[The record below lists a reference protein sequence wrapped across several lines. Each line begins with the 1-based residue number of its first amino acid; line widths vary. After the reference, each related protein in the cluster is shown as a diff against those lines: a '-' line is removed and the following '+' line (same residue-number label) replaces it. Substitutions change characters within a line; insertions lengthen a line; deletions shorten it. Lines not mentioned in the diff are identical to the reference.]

1 MLSRL
6 KKHISEKKS
15 QKQDPLTADTTSSA
29 AASTN
34 SLPQYA
40 ADSPPQSRQP
50 PINVENPTT
59 HSAREV
65 AAAPAAPS
73 QSEQC
78 ANERVTRGSS
88 GTAAE
93 PTHRKTFEELFPSGD
108 TLGLR
113 VLYTPTDTSNTLV
126 DIVFVHGLTGN
137 SYNTWL
143 EANSGTYWPVHLLRQ
158 SVPNARIMA
167 FGYDADVA
175 KFLGPVSQN
184 NLRDHASTLL
194 GDLARIRRK
203 TDSVRTSLVRRRQL
217 LTGHS
222 RSIER

>member
-1 MLSRL
+1 MFSRR
-6 KKHISEKKS
+6 KKRKSKKKF
-15 QKQDPLTADTTSSA
+15 QKQDSLATEPTS
-29 AASTN
+29 
-34 SLPQYA
+34 A
-40 ADSPPQSRQP
+40 ADSAPQSRLP
-50 PINVENPTT
+50 PVNAETITT
-59 HSAREV
+59 HSALEDV
-65 AAAPAAPS
+65 AVPAAAPS

-78 ANERVTRGSS
+78 ADERVTVGSS
-88 GTAAE
+88 LRTAE
-93 PTHRKTFEELFPSGD
+93 PTHRKTFERLFPSGD

-113 VLYTPTDTSNTLV
+113 VLYTPTDSSNTLI
-126 DIVFVHGLTGN
+126 DIVFVHGLTGD

-143 EANSGTYWPVHLLRQ
+143 EANSGTYWPVHLLRH

-203 TDSVRTSLVRRRQL
+203 TDSVRTSLVYQHQL
-217 LTGHS
+217 LTSYS
-222 RSIER
+222 RIIER

>member
-1 MLSRL
+1 MFSHL
-6 KKHISEKKS
+6 KKRIFEKKS
-15 QKQDPLTADTTSSA
+15 QKQDSLTTESTSA
-29 AASTN
+29 ATSTN

-50 PINVENPTT
+50 PINAETTTT
-59 HSAREV
+59 HSAQAAV
-65 AAAPAAPS
+65 AVPAAAPS
-73 QSEQC
+73 QSKQC
-78 ANERVTRGSS
+78 ANERVTVGSS
-88 GTAAE
+88 ETTAE
-93 PTHRKTFEELFPSGD
+93 PTHRETFEGLFPSGD

-143 EANSGTYWPVHLLRQ
+143 EANSGTYWPIHLLRH

-175 KFLGPVSQN
+175 RFLGPVSQN
-184 NLRDHASTLL
+184 SLRDHASTLL

-203 TDSVRTSLVRRRQL
+203 TDSV
-217 LTGHS
+217 
-222 RSIER
+222 